1 MGIDQKLSRRAVVVG
16 LGVTSAK
23 STTLA
28 AQNDSPDVRLIAL
41 GHEFDEITTQWDCAA
56 ESGSLFAGEYF
67 ERLGRID
74 REIVVTEAKT
84 TEGLL
89 VKARAACWARLGD
102 LDPLDE
108 PTTDR
113 RMALSIVRDLIRL
126 HDPSREV
133 PNALRDLVAEK
144 ERDAG

>member
-1 MGIDQKLSRRAVVVG
+1 MSIDQTLSRRVVVIG
-16 LGVTSAK
+16 LGAASTQ

-28 AQNDSPDVRLIAL
+28 AQNNRPDARLIAL
-41 GHEFDEITTQWDCAA
+41 GREFDEITAQWDYAV
-56 ESGSLFAGEYF
+56 ESGSLFAEETF
-67 ERLGRID
+67 ERFGRID
-74 REIVVTEAKT
+74 REIAAAEAKT

-89 VKARAACWARLGD
+89 VKARAACWATLGD
-102 LDPLDE
+102 LNPLDE

-133 PNALRDLVAEK
+133 PNALRDLVAEN
-144 ERDAG
+144 ERGAG